1 MSYSDAADTN
11 SVKPILL
18 SARARSSRVTTTE
31 RGVAEVVD
39 EVAIALCRVDSECRW
54 LRLLL

>member
-11 SVKPILL
+11 SVRPILL
-18 SARARSSRVTTTE
+18 SAQARSSRVTTTE

-39 EVAIALCRVDSECRW
+39 EVAIAELIQNVVG
-54 LRLLL
+54 

>member
-39 EVAIALCRVDSECRW
+39 EVAIAELIQNVVG
-54 LRLLL
+54 